1 MDSLENEQNEPIRV
15 LYVDD
20 DESFADKVQTKLSN
34 IDSNIDVTLSSD
46 IETALER
53 VTSQSIDCVVTTYSL
68 GAATGLDLVDAV
80 RERAAPLPTIL
91 LTKQRD
97 GHVTAEA
104 ASNNASDHITL
115 QAERD
120 NFSILATRVETLVSA
135 VRNKQRAVATTNR
148 FRRTLERTTDAI
160 YAVNSD
166 WEIEYMNQK
175 MADRVGCDPD
185 SVVGAIL
192 WEEFPSIAGT
202 ELETRYRTAVETG
215 EPVSFEQYLGPP
227 FDYWV
232 EVRAFPDDDGLTV
245 FSREIT
251 EERERERELQ
261 RSKAILENVH
271 DVVFVIDSSMEI
283 QYANPSAARAR
294 SGPDALRG
302 MNILDIMRDSVSDE
316 DYERFRE
323 AVRET
328 LSGMEDRSDGG
339 PTGLYD
345 FDLQMTADTTFG
357 RRAFDVRL
365 APLYDAT
372 EKQVLIV
379 ARDVTE
385 RYEAQQQLEQERDA
399 LQAVQRVM
407 GNATLSTDERLTKLL
422 EIGCQTLGLDLGV
435 VSNIDGNDYEI
446 RAIHPTGGEISVG
459 DRFDLGSTYC
469 KEVVENDEV
478 CSFIDA
484 VDAGYESHP
493 AYQEFGLK
501 AYIGAPL
508 TVDGERYGT
517 VNFSSSS
524 TRKTPF
530 GEFERTLVELLGELV
545 SAELSR
551 DRSRTELEQTNRRLE
566 SLIETAPMAIMEV
579 GRRGNLL
586 LWNQGAEEMF
596 GWSREEVI
604 GTFNPLVPDEKIDE
618 YESHLAK
625 TFAGERVYGKEIRRQ
640 TKAGD
645 KLDLLL
651 STASIADPEGGVD
664 RVIAILEDITPQKR
678 IERSLREL
686 QQTAQ
691 ELTVASSTEEVG
703 EIAVEAAVDVL
714 GLEVT
719 SIWEYDEQEDAL
731 VPLTETSAARDLYGE
746 TPTLTA
752 GESLAWESFESGEI
766 RVYDDVRQH
775 DGRYNKDTEM
785 RSEIIVPLGR
795 HGLLLTGST
804 SSREF
809 TDRDTDLFRILAA
822 SAEAAMV
829 RAKRENELRRQN
841 ERLDEFADVVAHDLR
856 NPLTVASGF
865 LDIAAE
871 TGNEQYFDR
880 VRSAHE
886 RIENLIEDLLT
897 LSRGERPIDDS
908 SEIDLEKLA
917 EESWGYVNTDKAN
930 LSLSESLPTVHGD
943 ANRLKHLFENLFRN
957 AIEHGGGDVNVT
969 VEELADGSGFAVEDD
984 GVGISPERQADVFDH
999 GVSYSDDGTGFGLSI
1014 VAAIAREHGWSVSVT
1029 DGADGGARFEF
1040 ESERSESTEKTAQ
1053 TQ

>member
-1 MDSLENEQNEPIRV
+1 M
-15 LYVDD
+15 
-20 DESFADKVQTKLSN
+20 
-34 IDSNIDVTLSSD
+34 
-46 IETALER
+46 
-53 VTSQSIDCVVTTYSL
+53 
-68 GAATGLDLVDAV
+68 
-80 RERAAPLPTIL
+80 
-91 LTKQRD
+91 
-97 GHVTAEA
+97 
-104 ASNNASDHITL
+104 
-115 QAERD
+115 
-120 NFSILATRVETLVSA
+120 
-135 VRNKQRAVATTNR
+135 
-148 FRRTLERTTDAI
+148 
-160 YAVNSD
+160 
-166 WEIEYMNQK
+166 
-175 MADRVGCDPD
+175 
-185 SVVGAIL
+185 
-192 WEEFPSIAGT
+192 
-202 ELETRYRTAVETG
+202 
-215 EPVSFEQYLGPP
+215 
-227 FDYWV
+227 
-232 EVRAFPDDDGLTV
+232 
-245 FSREIT
+245 
-251 EERERERELQ
+251 
-261 RSKAILENVH
+261 
-271 DVVFVIDSSMEI
+271 
-283 QYANPSAARAR
+283 
-294 SGPDALRG
+294 
-302 MNILDIMRDSVSDE
+302 
-316 DYERFRE
+316 
-323 AVRET
+323 
-328 LSGMEDRSDGG
+328 
-339 PTGLYD
+339 
-345 FDLQMTADTTFG
+345 
-357 RRAFDVRL
+357 
-365 APLYDAT
+365 
-372 EKQVLIV
+372 
-379 ARDVTE
+379 
-385 RYEAQQQLEQERDA
+385 
-399 LQAVQRVM
+399 
-407 GNATLSTDERLTKLL
+407 
-422 EIGCQTLGLDLGV
+422 
-435 VSNIDGNDYEI
+435 
-446 RAIHPTGGEISVG
+446 
-459 DRFDLGSTYC
+459 
-469 KEVVENDEV
+469 
-478 CSFIDA
+478 
-484 VDAGYESHP
+484 
-493 AYQEFGLK
+493 
-501 AYIGAPL
+501 
-508 TVDGERYGT
+508 
-517 VNFSSSS
+517 
-524 TRKTPF
+524 
-530 GEFERTLVELLGELV
+530 
-545 SAELSR
+545 
-551 DRSRTELEQTNRRLE
+551 
-566 SLIETAPMAIMEV
+566 
-579 GRRGNLL
+579 
-586 LWNQGAEEMF
+586 
-596 GWSREEVI
+596 
-604 GTFNPLVPDEKIDE
+604 
-618 YESHLAK
+618 
-625 TFAGERVYGKEIRRQ
+625 
-640 TKAGD
+640 
-645 KLDLLL
+645 
-651 STASIADPEGGVD
+651 
-664 RVIAILEDITPQKR
+664 
-678 IERSLREL
+678 
-686 QQTAQ
+686 
-691 ELTVASSTEEVG
+691 
-703 EIAVEAAVDVL
+703 L